1 MIALPAG
8 PFGVALRGLQ
18 VQSSGGSVA
27 LRIGTRGSP
36 LALAQATMVRARL
49 AEAHGWAPEQIE
61 VRTIRTTGDAIRD
74 RPLSELGG
82 KGLFTKEIEEAL
94 ADGDVDLAVHSAK
107 DMTTA
112 LPDGLIIAA
121 VLPREDP
128 RDVFISR
135 KATSLRALPAGA
147 VIGTASLRRQALV
160 KRLRPDLAVV
170 SFRGNVET
178 RLRKLDAG
186 EVDATLLA
194 LAGLKRLG
202 LADAATATLDADEF
216 IPAVGQGII
225 AIEARES
232 DAATRKLLAAIDH
245 ADSMTALVAERAF
258 LTVLDGSCRTPIAGH
273 ATIANGRMRFH
284 GLIARPDGSACL
296 DVTRDG
302 AASDAATLGA
312 DAGEELKR
320 RAGPNFFAPA

>member
-1 MIALPAG
+1 M
-8 PFGVALRGLQ
+8 
-18 VQSSGGSVA
+18 QSGSVA

-36 LALAQATMVRARL
+36 LALAQAAMVRSCL
-49 AEAHGWAPEQIE
+49 AAAHGWAPERVE
-61 VRTIRTTGDAIRD
+61 VRTITTTGDAIRD

-82 KGLFTKEIEEAL
+82 KGLSPRRSRRRWRPARSTS
-94 ADGDVDLAVHSAK
+94 VHPAK
-107 DMTTA
+107 DMPTV

-135 KATSLRALPAGA
+135 KAKSLRELPAGA
-147 VIGTASLRRQALV
+147 VVGTASLRRQALV
-160 KRLRPDLAVV
+160 KRLRPDLNVV

-202 LADAATATLDADEF
+202 LADAATETLDANEF

-225 AIEARES
+225 AIEAREN
-232 DAATRKLLAAIDH
+232 DAATRHLLAAIDH
-245 ADSMTALVAERAF
+245 ADSMTALVMERAF
-258 LTVLDGSCRTPIAGH
+258 LKVLDGSCRTPIAGH
-273 ATIANGRMRFH
+273 ATIANGRVRFA
-284 GLIARPDGSACL
+284 GLIAKPDGSASFEAKREGE
-296 DVTRDG
+296 VSE
-302 AASDAATLGA
+302 AAALGA
-312 DAGEELKR
+312 DAGDELKR
-320 RAGPNFFAPA
+320 RAGPNFFSPA